1 MREEVRR
8 RIEDLAPGGGFVF
21 NQVHN
26 IQVRVPPK
34 NIVVMYEAAWEYGV
48 YRRCGRRIGRYR
60 TMREARIFTVLA
72 TSGFGG
78 AGAPPDTLITNEEL
92 LQRLE
97 AGCARVTF
105 LARDLHKLGAEAVLN
120 ELEEQKET
128 LDGVLVIGITR
139 DYRLFFTGLP
149 TIVVYN
155 LLEFMN
161 LPYELFRER
170 GKVLTATLDRI
181 GVTSP
186 AISAAMFADLVEK
199 IKLLRVLGQM
209 KQARMLSI
217 APQRYLHAVD
227 YQGDIHEHLPAGYN
241 QAYIHAL
248 QETLGVELL
257 RLDMA
262 EFYTAVREV
271 DLTAAQ
277 EQARVWIREA
287 KALYDTTEAE
297 VVNAAKLY
305 LALEAL
311 RQRYDAV
318 AISTHVRSLT
328 GSGKVEDR
336 VWPSIGMIEFQKRG
350 LVAVCQDYPNIA
362 ATHMLG
368 LYAAGRPS
376 MLGDLMIDTFN
387 GVDIIL
393 HCGAPINPHGDDR
406 VPYTLWSHAESP
418 VRGTGG
424 KPGSGVGTQVEIPTE
439 EPVTI
444 WKMDVL
450 NRRILLHTGTTV
462 DGHMLYKE
470 LDKLMCR
477 TKLVAKVVA
486 EKVQGHFCPG
496 RYGIHRAATLGDLR
510 PQVKDL
516 AMLIGFDL
524 IEEDR

>member
-1 MREEVRR
+1 
-8 RIEDLAPGGGFVF
+8 
-21 NQVHN
+21 
-26 IQVRVPPK
+26 
-34 NIVVMYEAAWEYGV
+34 
-48 YRRCGRRIGRYR
+48 
-60 TMREARIFTVLA
+60 MREARIFTVFA
-72 TSGFGG
+72 TLGFGG
-78 AGAPPDTLITNEEL
+78 AGAPPDTLITNDQL
-92 LQRLE
+92 IRQLQE
-97 AGCARVTF
+97 QCTHVTF
-105 LARDLHKLGAEAVLN
+105 IVRDLRKLGAEAVLN
-120 ELEEQKET
+120 ELEDRKET
-128 LDGVLVIGITR
+128 LDGVLVVGVTR
-139 DYRLFFTGLP
+139 EYGLFFTGLP
-149 TIVVYN
+149 TVVVYN

-161 LPYELFRER
+161 LPYELFKER
-170 GKVLTATLDRI
+170 GRVLTATLDRI

-186 AISAAMFADLVEK
+186 EISAAMFASLVEK
-199 IKLLRVLGQM
+199 IKLLQVLGQM

-227 YQGDIHEHLPAGYN
+227 YQGDIDEHLPVGYN

-257 RLDMA
+257 RPDME
-262 EFYTAVREV
+262 EFHTAVREV

-277 EQARVWIREA
+277 EQARVWINEA
-287 KALYDTTEAE
+287 SAVHDTTEAE
-297 VVNAAKLY
+297 VVNAARLY

-328 GSGKVEDR
+328 GSGKVEDM

-362 ATHMLG
+362 VTHMLG
-368 LYAAGRPS
+368 LYAAGHQS

-387 GVDIIL
+387 SVDIIT

-418 VRGTGG
+418 MRGTDG
-424 KPGSGVGTQVEIPTE
+424 KPGSGVGTQVEIPSK

-444 WKMDVL
+444 WKVDVL
-450 NRRILLHTGTTV
+450 NHRILLHTGTTV
-462 DGHMLYKE
+462 DGHVLYKE
-470 LDKLMCR
+470 LDRLMCR
-477 TKLVAKVVA
+477 TKLVAKVAA
-486 EKVQGHFCPG
+486 ERVQGHYCPS

-510 PQVKDL
+510 AQVQDL
-516 AMLIGFDL
+516 AMLIGFEL